1 MRLVDLQDPRT
12 TGYATLKG
20 SQSARGA
27 ADNSLVVA
35 KNLTEQLC
43 QRPVRDAESFSIA
56 SIVGIALAAVA
67 YIMRLLSKVRFPCER
82 GARIDTDFWWDD
94 FTITVA
100 MALLIPI
107 TALSN
112 VCKWESG
119 ARVYSTDR

>member
-12 TGYATLKG
+12 AGYETSKD
-20 SQSARGA
+20 SESARGA
-27 ADNSLVVA
+27 TDNGLPVA

-112 VCKWESG
+112 VCEWKFV
-119 ARVYSTDR
+119 ARVY

>member
-1 MRLVDLQDPRT
+1 MRPVDLQDPRT
-12 TGYATLKG
+12 IGYEISEG
-20 SQSARGA
+20 SQSAKGPANNR
-27 ADNSLVVA
+27 LPVA

-112 VCKWESG
+112 VCKWRFV
-119 ARVYSTDR
+119 ARLCPPDR